1 METRATGRSKRQTSH
16 EFYKRLYKLTIG
28 GGVAFWAIT
37 IAFSLLPI
45 AAEFR
50 AALSISYI
58 QVVLVESLLGGMIIG
73 CCVSY
78 SLLRFFDK
86 IPTKNPI
93 LKSEILSFVAL
104 GIVSILLG
112 VAASRTSDALH
123 VFLIGAML
131 NVPRFL
137 ILGLVIGYLY
147 KRLYGSAYFWSG
159 FEP

>member
-1 METRATGRSKRQTSH
+1 METQATSRSKQQTSH
-16 EFYKRLYKLTIG
+16 KFYKKLYKLTIW

-58 QVVLVESLLGGMIIG
+58 QVVLVESLLGGMIIA

-78 SLLRFFDK
+78 FLLRFFDK

-93 LKSEILSFVAL
+93 LKSVILSFVAL
-104 GIVSILLG
+104 GIVFILLG
-112 VAASRTSDALH
+112 VAASRVGPGDALH
-123 VFLIGAML
+123 VFLIGVML
-131 NVPRFL
+131 NIPRFL
-137 ILGLVIGYLY
+137 FVGIVIGYLY
-147 KRLYGSAYFWSG
+147 KRLDGSA
-159 FEP
+159 

>member
-1 METRATGRSKRQTSH
+1 MATAVRDKRQASDK
-16 EFYKRLYKLTIG
+16 FYKKLFKLTIG
-28 GGVAFWAIT
+28 GGVAFLATT

-45 AAEFR
+45 AGEFR
-50 AALSISYI
+50 AEVSISYI
-58 QVVLVESLLGGMIIG
+58 QVVLVQSLLFGLIIE

-78 SLLRFFDK
+78 FLLRFFDK

-104 GIVSILLG
+104 VIALIVLQ
-112 VAASRTSDALH
+112 VAASRTSDALR

-137 ILGLVIGYLY
+137 FPGIVIGYLY
-147 KRLYGSAYFWSG
+147 KRLYGSEVAKK
-159 FEP
+159 

>member
-28 GGVAFWAIT
+28 GGVVFWAIT

-123 VFLIGAML
+123 VFRIGAML